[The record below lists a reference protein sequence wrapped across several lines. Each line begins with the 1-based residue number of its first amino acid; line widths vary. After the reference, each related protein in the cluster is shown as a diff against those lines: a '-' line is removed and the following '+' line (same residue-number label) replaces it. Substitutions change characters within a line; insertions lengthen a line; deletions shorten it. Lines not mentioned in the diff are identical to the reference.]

1 MLHAQKSSFLV
12 LVCCIV
18 MMVMCILL
26 FPRQWCCS
34 HCFLAIISCFDIS
47 KHINSLES
55 ARRSVR
61 TSKLIKKVE
70 TIYNRE
76 EQVRTRSKMKYTT
89 YTTLI
94 NFEIFTLIVNL
105 RCVLVGI
112 LFNIM

>member
-47 KHINSLES
+47 KRINSLES
-55 ARRSVR
+55 ARCPVR
-61 TSKLIKKVE
+61 TSKLIKKKVE

-76 EQVRTRSKMKYTT
+76 EQVSTRSKMKYTQH
-89 YTTLI
+89 I
-94 NFEIFTLIVNL
+94 EV
-105 RCVLVGI
+105 
-112 LFNIM
+112 